1 MSWLLWPC
9 HIYIPANFFWVKCVR
24 FSPCHDLDFRKRSS
38 NFQWFS
44 EDFQTL
50 LKMFEDVPTTSKH
63 FQSSLKTTMFVC
75 FDFIRTQSHHSSPFW
90 NIFVEI
96 EMNFCYWSC
105 EKNVCPD
112 LWVRWEE
119 LSLMS
124 KIDVFSPQVW
134 DSPIMHENWQV
145 YIHRHEKI
153 LCHGSTCCKMLTIVV
168 CKPCSQVFIF
178 LQVTTLF
185 CKV

>member
-1 MSWLLWPC
+1 
-9 HIYIPANFFWVKCVR
+9 
-24 FSPCHDLDFRKRSS
+24 
-38 NFQWFS
+38 
-44 EDFQTL
+44 
-50 LKMFEDVPTTSKH
+50 
-63 FQSSLKTTMFVC
+63 MFVC

-96 EMNFCYWSC
+96 EMNFCYWTC
-105 EKNVCPD
+105 ENNVCPD

-124 KIDVFSPQVW
+124 KIDVFSPQAW

-153 LCHGSTCCKMLTIVV
+153 LCHGSTCCKNINVDNSSLQTLFTAVYFFTSNNPFLQSVIYLFYYYCYCLCSSGHIHERQHTRSY
-168 CKPCSQVFIF
+168 CKSRKQGLFPFNGQHFGNSFYSTVFI
-178 LQVTTLF
+178 LR
-185 CKV
+185 